1 VNNVNNVNIVDTELS
16 GVGQSPE
23 RYCREGAN
31 KVNNV
36 NIVNNVNTELNRVG
50 QCPER

>member
-1 VNNVNNVNIVDTELS
+1 VNNVNIVNNVNTDLI
-16 GVGQSPE
+16 GVGQCTE
-23 RYCREGAN
+23 REEGTN

-36 NIVNNVNTELNRVG
+36 NIVNNVDTELNRVG